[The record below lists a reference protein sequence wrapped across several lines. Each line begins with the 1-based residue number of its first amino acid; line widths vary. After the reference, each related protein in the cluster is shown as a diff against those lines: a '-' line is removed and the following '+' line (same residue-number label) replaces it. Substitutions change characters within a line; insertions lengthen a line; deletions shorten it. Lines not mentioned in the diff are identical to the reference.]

1 MEEDFEDREKLGSSR
16 NSVGLLKCQFCFIS
30 FYTHAGLKIHL
41 KIYHE
46 STLDMATLH
55 NQQQKVGDL
64 LCPEKAH
71 ANESFVNDNLTD
83 CRVKIEDISF
93 SYYSGMSKHFTL
105 NHIETSTTTTKE
117 YPQERKTCVQYM
129 KKCPS

>member
-1 MEEDFEDREKLGSSR
+1 MEKDFEDREKLGSSR

-55 NQQQKVGDL
+55 NQQQKAGDL
-64 LCPEKAH
+64 LCPEKVH
-71 ANESFVNDNLTD
+71 ANESFDQDNLTD
-83 CRVKIEDISF
+83 CKVKIEDI
-93 SYYSGMSKHFTL
+93 K
-105 NHIETSTTTTKE
+105 KE
-117 YPQERKTCVQYM
+117 DPNM
-129 KKCPS
+129 